1 MLALAV
7 SLLFGLAALAAVA
20 VIHSSLVVGIRR
32 ARLILAEL
40 DEIERQAR
48 VTRPAPAG
56 SPPQLALRPAFAA
69 A

>member
-7 SLLFGLAALAAVA
+7 SLLFGLAALAAIA
-20 VIHSSLVVGIRR
+20 VIRSSLIVGIRR
-32 ARLILAEL
+32 ARVILAAL
-40 DEIERQAR
+40 DEIERGAR

-56 SPPQLALRPAFAA
+56 SRPQLALRPAFAA